1 MTQNLSNPGLGGVFG
16 SSTDLFK
23 KFELNFAII
32 HKRKH
37 VKEMVLSICALPICA
52 CYFRL
57 FFFFCTVI
65 TIEDNSNL
73 S

>member
-1 MTQNLSNPGLGGVFG
+1 MTQNLSNPGLGAVFG
-16 SSTDLFK
+16 SSTDLFT

-37 VKEMVLSICALPICA
+37 VKDVLFLFGRVTSGC
-52 CYFRL
+52 